1 MEVITIRELK
11 QQAGP
16 IAETVRYHAQLERS
30 LKKTTKTGNP
40 FYELTFS
47 DAEESLVLRVWN
59 NAPMFDSCAQLQ
71 ARTFYEVSGEFGL
84 ANDGRSVDGKTWTA
98 RALSEEETAGVLAG
112 SPELRK
118 KQTADFAFIEGA
130 VANIADPRLSLLC
143 RSFLDRYAERFKRTG
158 AARDYH
164 HARRGGLV
172 EHVSQMMRSAVQ
184 ICEAYP
190 MLNRDLLVTGVLFH
204 DVGKLWENAYTAK
217 GFSMPYT
224 EVSELIGHIPLG
236 MEIVNKLWREFVG
249 NSPDSASWETLEP
262 DSDRVRLH
270 LLHLIVSHHGELA
283 FGSPVVPKTPEAQA
297 LHYIDNLDAKMEMF
311 ERGYQVAGELGKNVY
326 DRVRP
331 LPGRLIAPLPKVE
344 AAVASAAPPVEEAA
358 EVPTQAAPEPAPEP
372 APAEQVEAV
381 EPERAEAPEM
391 TEVAEEAPESLSV
404 AGDGLPIP
412 LPVDEDGDRPDP
424 F

>member
-1 MEVITIRELK
+1 MEIITIRELK

-16 IAETVRYHAQLERS
+16 IGEMVRYHAQLERS
-30 LKKTTKTGNP
+30 LQKTTKTGNP

-71 ARTFYEVSGEFGL
+71 ARSFYEISGEFGL
-84 ANDGRSVDGKTWTA
+84 ANDGRSVDGKSWTA

-112 SPELRK
+112 SDDLRQ
-118 KQTADFAFIEGA
+118 KQSADFAFIEGA
-130 VANIADPRLSLLC
+130 VANLADPRLSLLC
-143 RSFLDRYAERFKRTG
+143 DSFLARYAERFKRTA
-158 AARDYH
+158 AARNYH

-172 EHVSQMMRSAVQ
+172 EHVAQMMRSAVQ

-190 MLNRDLLVTGVLFH
+190 ILNRDLLVTGVLFH

-217 GFSMPYT
+217 GFTMPYT

-236 MEIVNKLWREFVG
+236 MEIVNKLWREFVSD
-249 NSPDSASWETLEP
+249 SPESANWETLEP

-270 LLHLIVSHHGELA
+270 LLHLVVSHHGELE

-331 LPGRLIAPLPKVE
+331 LPGRLIAPLAKVE
-344 AAVASAAPPVEEAA
+344 VPPSAPAVEEVVA
-358 EVPTQAAPEPAPEP
+358 EMASPEPGPEP
-372 APAEQVEAV
+372 EAATIAQAQA
-381 EPERAEAPEM
+381 ERAVVPEIR
-391 TEVAEEAPESLSV
+391 ESPEKAPESFSV

-412 LPVDEDGDRPDP
+412 LPVDDEGERPEP